1 MISKEKT
8 LIYLLRIT
16 GIVMVVALVFVFC
29 PTSWIDAGH
38 QWLGLGPLPQGPIP
52 QYLARTES
60 ALYAFLGLILL
71 FISKD
76 IARYQPLIRFLA
88 WITIPFSIAV
98 TILDAKLHLP
108 LFWTVAEGPS
118 TLLLGVILLF
128 LTNSRF
134 SDTKLK

>member
-1 MISKEKT
+1 MISKERT

-16 GIVMVVALVFVFC
+16 GGVMVIALLFVFC
-29 PTSWIDAGH
+29 PTSWIDSSH
-38 QWLGLGPLPQGPIP
+38 QWLGLGPMPQGPIF

-60 ALYAFLGLILL
+60 ALYTFFGLILL

-88 WITIPFSIAV
+88 WITIPLSIGV

-108 LFWTVAEGPS
+108 LFWTLGEGPS
-118 TLLLGVILLF
+118 TLLLGAILLF
-128 LTNSRF
+128 LTNGRF
-134 SDTKLK
+134 SDIKME